1 MTGLFVCSF
10 IGINI
15 HFVFFWAKSFA
26 FFLRPLTVPHGKAL
40 VAKELGAWTG
50 ADGYYH
56 EDGVFEQNDEEGEEK
71 EETDVSKAGTET
83 KRGGREALLPPQRQH
98 SQQQQQQQESYRR
111 YLALDGHALSMN
123 HRDVNHHPTYLRAML
138 AVMVAVA
145 KATGRILILPAVF
158 HDAFYVYAWN
168 HLDLKSVS
176 ASAPSSPPCL
186 FAKSRRF
193 QKGYG
198 RQLGLL

>member
-1 MTGLFVCSF
+1 M
-10 IGINI
+10 
-15 HFVFFWAKSFA
+15 
-26 FFLRPLTVPHGKAL
+26 PHGKAL

-71 EETDVSKAGTET
+71 EETDGYKAGPET
-83 KRGGREALLPPQRQH
+83 MGGGREALLPPQRQQ
-98 SQQQQQQQESYRR
+98 SQQSPPQGYRR
-111 YLALDGHALSMN
+111 YLALDSHALSMN

-176 ASAPSSPPCL
+176 ASAPSSPPRL